1 MPNRSWFY
9 AANGQQQGPFPEEQL
24 RDLIARG
31 TVRADT
37 LVWSEGMAGWQK
49 VAEIPGLM
57 SMPPGPPAMPR
68 AGGPPVFT
76 GGQGVGG
83 NAVSADLPLWGL
95 LGRTLLYVIG
105 IFLVIPAPWVGT
117 SLYRW
122 LVSRLHVPGRPNL
135 EFTGQVGDRWYVFVI
150 MGLMGYLGVYDST
163 LQLLT
168 IPLQAVLS
176 WLLLTWLVSKLSS
189 NGQPLPLAF
198 NGSILT
204 FIGWQIL
211 LMISFITI
219 IGWAWVATAWM
230 RWICRNISGT
240 RREIVFN
247 ASGFD
252 VLWRTIVFAIACG
265 FIIPIPWML
274 RWYAQWYMS
283 QFALVERGAYANA

>member
-1 MPNRSWFY
+1 M
-9 AANGQQQGPFPEEQL
+9 
-24 RDLIARG
+24 
-31 TVRADT
+31 
-37 LVWSEGMAGWQK
+37 
-49 VAEIPGLM
+49 
-57 SMPPGPPAMPR
+57 
-68 AGGPPVFT
+68 
-76 GGQGVGG
+76 
-83 NAVSADLPLWGL
+83 
-95 LGRTLLYVIG
+95 
-105 IFLVIPAPWVGT
+105 
-117 SLYRW
+117 
-122 LVSRLHVPGRPNL
+122 
-135 EFTGQVGDRWYVFVI
+135 
-150 MGLMGYLGVYDST
+150 
-163 LQLLT
+163 
-168 IPLQAVLS
+168 
-176 WLLLTWLVSKLSS
+176 
-189 NGQPLPLAF
+189 PLAF

-283 QFALVERGAYANA
+283 QFELVARGAYANA